1 LKNNA
6 LMACL
11 FAALFASSA
20 FASDHNNI
28 DSGRPL
34 RFDDAYS
41 IGFGERAIEYG
52 LSSAWLRGGSTLYG
66 GKFEFKYGFAMNR
79 DIGISFSP
87 SYSSEDKRFA
97 AGEIELSYF
106 QQIQREIDNAPAFA
120 FKLDVGLPA
129 DREGSGI
136 DARLRG
142 IMTKSAGQYDN
153 LHINLDLIYAS
164 NPHPGE
170 RDVRFGAVF
179 GYSNPLGAPTKFDR
193 TLVAQFALEQGR
205 MNGEGFTGNVGIGMR
220 KQVSEQGVFDFG
232 IESDIFAPS
241 GSRKSPIRLILGYSV
256 GF

>member
-1 LKNNA
+1 MHTA
-6 LMACL
+6 L
-11 FAALFASSA
+11 FAMILASSA

-52 LSSAWLRGGSTLYG
+52 LSSAWLRGGSSNYG